1 MKASLL
7 RVAIPTLLAIGTIV
21 TAVRVHGAGLDITRP
36 DVQKFI
42 TKMNKDFD
50 YDRQDLVWALGDA
63 ELQPRIVEIMEK
75 PAEGTMQWYQY
86 RARFL
91 TDERINGGVAVWQ
104 QNAAALTAIERD
116 SGVPAQYLIAITGVE
131 TYYGRQ
137 TGGYRVLDALTTLAF
152 DYPRRAEFFQGE
164 LAQFLLLAREE
175 RLNPRT
181 PKGSYAGAMGIPQ
194 FMPSSFR
201 RYAVDGD
208 NDTHRDLWKYGPD
221 VFASIAH
228 YFKENGWHPGEP
240 VLADSK
246 NDAPPDD
253 PAKAT
258 ASLKDTVDSLRRRG
272 YQFDTTQPDKAPAML
287 VPAVLEDGTTSWRV
301 GFQNFYAITRYNRSF
316 LYAMAVNDLADA
328 VAARY
333 KAAQAAATTATTAV
347 AVPASTA
354 TTPAATT
361 P

>member
-21 TAVRVHGAGLDITRP
+21 TAVRVHGAGLDITRT

-42 TKMNKDFD
+42 TKMNKDYA

-86 RARFL
+86 RARFM

-104 QNAAALTAIERD
+104 QNSEALAAIERD

-194 FMPSSFR
+194 FMPFELSPLCRGWRPRHASR
-201 RYAVDGD
+201 PVEVRAGCIRE
-208 NDTHRDLWKYGPD
+208 HRALLQGERL
-221 VFASIAH
+221 ASGRAGAGRC
-228 YFKENGWHPGEP
+228 EE
-240 VLADSK
+240 
-246 NDAPPDD
+246 
-253 PAKAT
+253 
-258 ASLKDTVDSLRRRG
+258 RC
-272 YQFDTTQPDKAPAML
+272 
-287 VPAVLEDGTTSWRV
+287 
-301 GFQNFYAITRYNRSF
+301 
-316 LYAMAVNDLADA
+316 
-328 VAARY
+328 AAG
-333 KAAQAAATTATTAV
+333 
-347 AVPASTA
+347 
-354 TTPAATT
+354 
-361 P
+361 

>member
-1 MKASLL
+1 MKASLP
-7 RVAIPTLLAIGTIV
+7 RVAILTLLAIGTIA
-21 TAVRVHGAGLDITRP
+21 TAVRVRGAGLDITRA

-42 TKMNKDFD
+42 TKMNKDYD
-50 YDRQDLVWALGDA
+50 YDRQELVWALGDA

-75 PAEGTMQWYQY
+75 ARRRHHAVVPVP
-86 RARFL
+86 RAFPHRR
-91 TDERINGGVAVWQ
+91 THQRRRRAVWQ
-104 QNAAALTAIERD
+104 QNSESLAAIERD

-152 DYPRRAEFFQGE
+152 DYPRRADFFQGE

-240 VLADSK
+240 VLADSII
-246 NDAPPDD
+246 DASPDD

-258 ASLKDTVDSLRRRG
+258 ALAEGHRG
-272 YQFDTTQPDKAPAML
+272 L
-287 VPAVLEDGTTSWRV
+287 
-301 GFQNFYAITRYNRSF
+301 
-316 LYAMAVNDLADA
+316 
-328 VAARY
+328 AARARLQIRHH
-333 KAAQAAATTATTAV
+333 AARQGTGDAGACGTGRRCHVV
-347 AVPASTA
+347 ARGLPEFLRDHALQPQLPVCDGV
-354 TTPAATT
+354 
-361 P
+361 